1 MKIIKNRIVPFSV
14 GQYLNLL
21 SKVDQ
26 QKAASKAF
34 QVFCTPRK
42 GKILPHQME
51 FLGSAKKE
59 KIVVKKEEI
68 QLYHWH
74 GEGKTVLLV
83 HGWESN
89 SYRWRSLV
97 SDLQKKNYN
106 IISIDAPAHGASAG
120 KTINVFFYAECVQR
134 VIADYKPSYLIGHS
148 IGGMTCIFNHFHYQ
162 NKVVEKIVSLG
173 APSEFQKIMLH
184 YQNLLKLKSPV
195 MQELEVSFQKN
206 FGFKFEEFSAA
217 RFVSEFKIPGLI
229 IHNDIDKVVPIE
241 SSISI
246 HKNWQNSIFIKTHS
260 LGHSL
265 YSKEV
270 NQAILEFFEN

>member
-1 MKIIKNRIVPFSV
+1 MKIIKNRIIPFSV

-26 QKAASKAF
+26 KKAVSKAF
-34 QVFCTPRK
+34 RIFCTPRK
-42 GKILPHQME
+42 GKILPHQMQ

-59 KIVVKKEEI
+59 KIVVNKEEI
-68 QLYHWH
+68 QLYHWP
-74 GEGKTVLLV
+74 GEGKTILLV

-89 SYRWRSLV
+89 SYRWHSLV
-97 SDLQKKNYN
+97 SDLEKKNYN
-106 IISIDAPAHGASAG
+106 IISIDAPAHGASSG
-120 KTINVFFYAECVQR
+120 KTINVFFYAECIQR
-134 VIADYKPSYLIGHS
+134 VIAKYKPSYLIGHS

-173 APSEFQKIMLH
+173 ASSEFQKIMLH

-195 MQELEVSFQKN
+195 MQGLEVSFQKN

-217 RFVSEFKIPGLI
+217 RFVSEFEIHGLI
-229 IHNDIDKVVPIE
+229 IHNDIDKVVPLE
-241 SSISI
+241 SSISL
-246 HKNWQNSIFIKTHS
+246 HKNWQNSIFIKTHG